1 MDFKYINDEI
11 GDWKMRIRI
20 PISGISDDVMI
31 LLHGWTGDENSMWVF
46 ESRIPKDASLAALR
60 GLYNTPI
67 GGYSWHPFLEH
78 KWPAFNDFIPAINS
92 LNDLFNN
99 SNFIISE
106 HSKIS
111 LIGFSQGAAFA
122 YSFAFRFPER
132 VASLASLS
140 GFLPE
145 NIEPV
150 VNRVNFQGMPIYIS
164 HGSKDDL
171 VPVSKAKYAADTLSR
186 AGARV
191 SYCEENVGHKLS
203 ASCFNG
209 MESFFSNI

>member
-1 MDFKYINDEI
+1 MDFQYLNDEI
-11 GDWKMRIRI
+11 GNWRLRMRI
-20 PISGISDDVMI
+20 PVSGISDKVMI

-46 ESRIPKDASLAALR
+46 ESRLPKDASLLALR

-78 KWPAFNDFIPAINS
+78 KWPAFDDFIPAINS
-92 LNDLFNN
+92 LNALFNHLH
-99 SNFIISE
+99 FIISE
-106 HSKIS
+106 QSKVS

-122 YSFAFRFPER
+122 YSFSFEFPER

-140 GFLPE
+140 GFLPD

-150 VNRVNFQGMPIYIS
+150 INRADFQGMPVYIT
-164 HGSKDDL
+164 HGSKDEL
-171 VPVSKAKYAADTLSR
+171 VPVSKAKYAAEILSR
-186 AGARV
+186 VGARV

-203 ASCFNG
+203 ATCFNG
-209 MESFFSNI
+209 MESFFNNI